1 MALHSNTHP
10 PANSR
15 PGNGYAGTN
24 TARDAVE
31 RVSKGAVLVDV
42 RTVEEWRSVGV
53 PDLTD
58 AGTVPLFLE
67 WTRSDGSR
75 NVSFLNQLNGLKG
88 RELLF
93 LCRSGVRSV
102 AAAQNATA
110 AGHTA
115 YNVLHGFEADGGWR
129 SSGLATTVHAEEAPE
144 STDTTD
150 HATTTGQTAITER
163 TGAARSATD
172 RGDARE

>member
-1 MALHSNTHP
+1 MSQHSIPHSHP
-10 PANSR
+10 AD
-15 PGNGYAGTN
+15 GYAGNITP
-24 TARDAVE
+24 REAVE

-67 WTRSDGSR
+67 WNRSDGSR

-102 AAAQNATA
+102 AAAQSAAA

-115 YNVLHGFEADGGWR
+115 FNVLHGFEADGGWR
-129 SSGLATTVHAEEAPE
+129 SSGLATAVHSETAVHAETAAGQETSDSEANPGTAGRG
-144 STDTTD
+144 SDQPTDSHG
-150 HATTTGQTAITER
+150 HAGE
-163 TGAARSATD
+163 
-172 RGDARE
+172 

>member
-1 MALHSNTHP
+1 MSQGSIPSQHSAAP
-10 PANSR
+10 SR
-15 PGNGYAGTN
+15 PGNGYAGDITP
-24 TARDAVE
+24 REAVE
-31 RVSKGAVLVDV
+31 RVSRGAILVDV
-42 RTVEEWRSVGV
+42 RTVEEWRTVGV

-58 AGTVPLFLE
+58 AGTAPLFLE
-67 WTRSDGSR
+67 WNRSDGTR

-115 YNVLHGFEADGGWR
+115 YNVLHGFEAHGGWR
-129 SSGLATTVHAEEAPE
+129 SSGLATTAHTEPGTSQSAVAQG
-144 STDTTD
+144 DT
-150 HATTTGQTAITER
+150 GE
-163 TGAARSATD
+163 
-172 RGDARE
+172 

>member
-1 MALHSNTHP
+1 MPQDSTTH
-10 PANSR
+10 SR
-15 PGNGYAGTN
+15 PADGYAGDITP
-24 TARDAVE
+24 RQAVE

-42 RTVEEWRSVGV
+42 RTEEEWQSVGV

-67 WTRSDGSR
+67 WNRSDGTR
-75 NVSFLNQLNGLKG
+75 NVSFLNQLSALRG

-102 AAAQNATA
+102 AAAQSATA

-129 SSGLATTVHAEEAPE
+129 ASGLATTAHTGSAASAD
-144 STDTTD
+144 STRVTD
-150 HATTTGQTAITER
+150 GR
-163 TGAARSATD
+163 GSA
-172 RGDARE
+172 GE

>member
-1 MALHSNTHP
+1 MTQHSNFH
-10 PANSR
+10 SR
-15 PGNGYAGTN
+15 PGNGYAGDITP
-24 TARDAVE
+24 REAVE

-42 RTVEEWRSVGV
+42 RTVEEWRTVGV

-58 AGTVPLFLE
+58 AGTAPLFLE
-67 WTRSDGSR
+67 WNRSDGTR

-115 YNVLHGFEADGGWR
+115 FNVLHGFEADGGWR
-129 SSGLATTVHAEEAPE
+129 SSGLATTAHTETGTSQSAVAQG
-144 STDTTD
+144 DT
-150 HATTTGQTAITER
+150 GE
-163 TGAARSATD
+163 
-172 RGDARE
+172 

>member
-1 MALHSNTHP
+1 MTQHSAHHHQ
-10 PANSR
+10 PAS
-15 PGNGYAGTN
+15 GYAGDITP
-24 TARDAVE
+24 REAVE

-42 RTVEEWRSVGV
+42 RTVEEWQSVGV
-53 PDLTD
+53 PDLSD

-67 WTRSDGSR
+67 WNRSDGNR

-102 AAAQNATA
+102 AAAQSAAA

-115 YNVLHGFEADGGWR
+115 FNVLHGFEADGGWR
-129 SSGLATTVHAEEAPE
+129 SSGLATTALAEE
-144 STDTTD
+144 
-150 HATTTGQTAITER
+150 TADA
-163 TGAARSATD
+163 GAAAVPSAGRS
-172 RGDARE
+172 DAGE

>member
-1 MALHSNTHP
+1 MTSHSTPHSRTQ
-10 PANSR
+10 SR
-15 PGNGYAGTN
+15 PVGGYAGDITP
-24 TARDAVE
+24 RDAVE

-42 RTVEEWRSVGV
+42 RTVEEWQAVGV

-67 WTRSDGSR
+67 WNRSDGTR

-129 SSGLATTVHAEEAPE
+129 SSGLATTVHTE
-144 STDTTD
+144 TT
-150 HATTTGQTAITER
+150 HSETTGP
-163 TGAARSATD
+163 TGAALPAAD
-172 RGDARE
+172 RDDAGE

>member
-1 MALHSNTHP
+1 MSQHP
-10 PANSR
+10 TPQVRS
-15 PGNGYAGTN
+15 GNGYAGDITP
-24 TARDAVE
+24 REAVE

-42 RTVEEWRSVGV
+42 RTVEEWQSVGV

-67 WTRSDGSR
+67 WNRSDGSR

-102 AAAQNATA
+102 AAAQSAAA

-115 YNVLHGFEADGGWR
+115 YIVLHGFEADGGWQA
-129 SSGLATTVHAEEAPE
+129 SGLATTAHSGSDAAVPAA
-144 STDTTD
+144 
-150 HATTTGQTAITER
+150 GQGNPGE
-163 TGAARSATD
+163 
-172 RGDARE
+172 

>member
-1 MALHSNTHP
+1 MSQHP
-10 PANSR
+10 TPQVRS
-15 PGNGYAGTN
+15 GNGYAGDITP
-24 TARDAVE
+24 REAVE

-42 RTVEEWRSVGV
+42 RTVEEWQSVGV

-67 WTRSDGSR
+67 WNRSDGSR

-102 AAAQNATA
+102 AAAQSAAA

-115 YNVLHGFEADGGWR
+115 YNVIHGFEADGGWQAC
-129 SSGLATTVHAEEAPE
+129 GLATTAHSGSDAAVPAA
-144 STDTTD
+144 
-150 HATTTGQTAITER
+150 GQGNPGE
-163 TGAARSATD
+163 
-172 RGDARE
+172 

>member
-1 MALHSNTHP
+1 MSQHSSP
-10 PANSR
+10 QVRS
-15 PGNGYAGTN
+15 GNGYAGDVTP
-24 TARDAVE
+24 REAVE

-42 RTVEEWRSVGV
+42 RTVEEWQNVGV

-67 WTRSDGSR
+67 WNRSDGTR

-102 AAAQNATA
+102 AAAQSATA

-115 YNVLHGFEADGGWR
+115 YNVLYGFEADGGWR
-129 SSGLATTVHAEEAPE
+129 ASGLATTVHSESDAAPSAE
-144 STDTTD
+144 DQGN
-150 HATTTGQTAITER
+150 TGE
-163 TGAARSATD
+163 
-172 RGDARE
+172 

>member
-1 MALHSNTHP
+1 M
-10 PANSR
+10 PAHQ
-15 PGNGYAGTN
+15 PAEGYAGNITP
-24 TARDAVE
+24 RDAVE

-58 AGTVPLFLE
+58 AGTAPLFLE
-67 WTRSDGSR
+67 WNRSDGTR
-75 NVSFLNQLNGLKG
+75 NTSFLNQLNALKG

-102 AAAQNATA
+102 AAAQSAAA

-129 SSGLATTVHAEEAPE
+129 ASGLATTTHSGQAAPVP
-144 STDTTD
+144 
-150 HATTTGQTAITER
+150 G
-163 TGAARSATD
+163 TD
-172 RGDARE
+172 RTDAGE

>member
-1 MALHSNTHP
+1 MSQHP
-10 PANSR
+10 TPQVRS
-15 PGNGYAGTN
+15 GNGYAGDITP
-24 TARDAVE
+24 REAVE
-31 RVSKGAVLVDV
+31 RVSKGAILVDV
-42 RTVEEWRSVGV
+42 RTVEEWQSVGV

-67 WTRSDGSR
+67 WNRSDGSR

-102 AAAQNATA
+102 AAAQSAAA

-115 YNVLHGFEADGGWR
+115 YNV
-129 SSGLATTVHAEEAPE
+129 
-144 STDTTD
+144 
-150 HATTTGQTAITER
+150 I
-163 TGAARSATD
+163 
-172 RGDARE
+172 

>member
-1 MALHSNTHP
+1 MSQHP
-10 PANSR
+10 NFQVR
-15 PGNGYAGTN
+15 PGNGYAGDLTP
-24 TARDAVE
+24 REAVE

-67 WTRSDGSR
+67 WNRSDGTR

-102 AAAQNATA
+102 AAAQNAAA

-115 YNVLHGFEADGGWR
+115 YNVLYGFEADGGWR
-129 SSGLATTVHAEEAPE
+129 ASGLATAAHSGSDSAQPAERQDPAGE
-144 STDTTD
+144 
-150 HATTTGQTAITER
+150 
-163 TGAARSATD
+163 
-172 RGDARE
+172 

>member
-1 MALHSNTHP
+1 MAQQSTPHSQTHP
-10 PANSR
+10 RPA
-15 PGNGYAGTN
+15 NGYAGDITP
-24 TARDAVE
+24 REAVE

-42 RTVEEWRSVGV
+42 RTVEEWRGVGV

-67 WTRSDGSR
+67 WNRSDGNR

-129 SSGLATTVHAEEAPE
+129 SSGLATTVHNEASAHTESAADADTEAEAGNPQPAEGRRP
-144 STDTTD
+144 
-150 HATTTGQTAITER
+150 
-163 TGAARSATD
+163 
-172 RGDARE
+172 